1 MKKIINIIAG
11 ASVILLAASCDDFL
25 NIRVEGTM
33 PSSGTDYTKAENIFQ
48 PVSAAYAQ
56 MRSDIWFPYIC
67 VGDVSSD
74 DSDTGSAVGDNAYAT
89 AMNN

>member
-33 PSSGTDYTKAENIFQ
+33 PSSGVLFEELGHALH
-48 PVSAAYAQ
+48 
-56 MRSDIWFPYIC
+56 
-67 VGDVSSD
+67 
-74 DSDTGSAVGDNAYAT
+74 
-89 AMNN
+89 